1 MIVETLYVV
10 SFCILW
16 KLYTDYSKYV
26 GLYLTIV
33 AFFLVSILPCIISY
47 NASLLLKVQ
56 LIVFTSFCV
65 FLGILYKSTRNLVNP
80 ILTWLL
86 RINVGVMYFANENVF
101 LKGMMLF
108 IAITTPYF
116 TTSDQG
122 IIIRSSFFNKDLWV
136 LLYTIGLG
144 IFYTVDVEFFTH
156 NSYHLLLISIMIP
169 LFLHFISNKFL
180 ESRILLLCLCIV
192 FYLFNHDKPVFKT
205 ITDCL
210 KLE

>member
-65 FLGILYKSTRNLVNP
+65 FL
-80 ILTWLL
+80 
-86 RINVGVMYFANENVF
+86 
-101 LKGMMLF
+101 
-108 IAITTPYF
+108 
-116 TTSDQG
+116 
-122 IIIRSSFFNKDLWV
+122 
-136 LLYTIGLG
+136 
-144 IFYTVDVEFFTH
+144 
-156 NSYHLLLISIMIP
+156 
-169 LFLHFISNKFL
+169 
-180 ESRILLLCLCIV
+180 
-192 FYLFNHDKPVFKT
+192 
-205 ITDCL
+205 
-210 KLE
+210 